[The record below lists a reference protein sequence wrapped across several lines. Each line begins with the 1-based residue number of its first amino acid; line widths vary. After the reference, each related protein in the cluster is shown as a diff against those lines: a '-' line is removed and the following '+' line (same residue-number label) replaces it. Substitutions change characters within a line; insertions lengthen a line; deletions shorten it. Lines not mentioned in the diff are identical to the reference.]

1 MSSCGVAL
9 SSGID
14 IGKSVFARYF
24 LRLYIYRYGQTC
36 DMMTCIAIMCE
47 KEAVTYVI
55 CEPWDIPEVPPIT
68 SPVLAQFFLKKF
80 FC

>member
-1 MSSCGVAL
+1 
-9 SSGID
+9 
-14 IGKSVFARYF
+14 
-24 LRLYIYRYGQTC
+24 
-36 DMMTCIAIMCE
+36 MMTCIANMYE

-68 SPVLAQFFLKKF
+68 SPVLAQFLKKF